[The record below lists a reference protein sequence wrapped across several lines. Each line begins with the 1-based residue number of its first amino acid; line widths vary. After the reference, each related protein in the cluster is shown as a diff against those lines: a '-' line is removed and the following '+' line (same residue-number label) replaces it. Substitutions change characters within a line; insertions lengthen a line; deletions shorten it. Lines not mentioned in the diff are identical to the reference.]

1 MSPSKLSQ
9 GVHSLTT
16 TWEEKLKNPTAGYR
30 EKTPNT
36 KKTKKKHKKTK
47 GRVITKCPQAKND
60 RARVLK
66 TIAKNNSKIQTP
78 DMEKNTVGSGTI
90 SKGLKLQESI
100 RSALS

>member
-16 TWEEKLKNPTAGYR
+16 TCEEKLKNPTAGYR

-36 KKTKKKHKKTK
+36 KKKHIKKPK
-47 GRVITKCPQAKND
+47 GRVIAKCPQAKKY

-66 TIAKNNSKIQTP
+66 AIAKKQLKNPNARYG
-78 DMEKNTVGSGTI
+78 KNTVGCGTI